1 MLIVGIAVGLIV
13 GAFLSRLFFL
23 RRDANKVNKT
33 NTVLVNS
40 SEESTTSWA
49 DAYVAELNSVLGAI
63 PLGVVVTDE
72 QGNVVLGNHVVSGVE
87 VLRHID
93 VLVNEA
99 AERIIKK
106 SRETDSAVRET
117 LQLFGPPPRTLVIE
131 ARPLEGSK
139 SVAIIEDISER
150 TRIDAVRT
158 DFVANIS
165 HELKTPVGALSIL
178 ADTIRDED
186 DLKIIHRLSSKMVNE
201 AKRMAKTIDDLL
213 ELSRIE
219 LDVSAALEPVSIFS
233 VIAESIDRMA
243 HFAAQAGISIVSQ
256 LPEADCVVKGDRLQ
270 LVSAVSNLVD
280 NAVKYSEKGDK
291 VTVRVSVLEATV
303 DVSVSDEGIG
313 IPQSDLDR
321 IFERFYRVDR
331 ARSRGT
337 GGTGLGL
344 SIVRHVMNNHGGSVN
359 VTSQEGEG
367 STFVLTLLRPS
378 GNTSMNII

>member
-1 MLIVGIAVGLIV
+1 MLVGGIIIGIIVS
-13 GAFLSRLFFL
+13 AFPFVFFL
-23 RRDANKVNKT
+23 RRSTVKANNESV
-33 NTVLVNS
+33 VGSVELLS
-40 SEESTTSWA
+40 SEAEVH
-49 DAYVAELNSVLGAI
+49 VAELDSVLNAI

-72 QGNVVLGNHVVSGVE
+72 QGNIILGNHIAAGVGI
-87 VLRHID
+87 LRHID
-93 VLVNEA
+93 VLVDEA
-99 AERIIKK
+99 AERIIIK
-106 SRETDSAVRET
+106 SRETGSVVRET
-117 LQLFGPPPRTLVIE
+117 LELFGPPPRTLVIE
-131 ARPLEGSK
+131 AMPLEGSK
-139 SVAIIEDISER
+139 SIAIIEDISER

-186 DLKIIHRLSSKMVNE
+186 DLKVIHRLSSKMVKE
-201 AKRMAKTIDDLL
+201 ANRMAQTIDDLL

-219 LDVSAALEPVSIFS
+219 LDGSVVPEPVSVYS

-243 HFAAQAGISIVSQ
+243 YFAAQAGIGVVSQ
-256 LPEADCVVKGDRLQ
+256 LPEDDCVVKGDRLQ
-270 LVSAVSNLVD
+270 LVSAVSNLID

-291 VTVRVSVLEATV
+291 VTVRVTSLDTTIEI
-303 DVSVSDEGIG
+303 SVSDEGIG
-313 IPQSDLDR
+313 IPQSDIDR

-378 GNTSMNII
+378 GNTAVNNI

>member
-1 MLIVGIAVGLIV
+1 MLIGGIIIGLIV
-13 GAFLSRLFFL
+13 GFIVSRIIFL
-23 RRDANKVNKT
+23 RRSATANTQPIVSAIET
-33 NTVLVNS
+33 PP
-40 SEESTTSWA
+40 A
-49 DAYVAELNSVLGAI
+49 VAETPVAQLDSVLNAI

-72 QGNVVLGNHVVSGVE
+72 QGIIVLGNHVVAGVE
-87 VLRHID
+87 ISRHID

-106 SRETDSAVRET
+106 SREIGSSVRET
-117 LQLFGPPPRTLVIE
+117 LELFGPPPRTLVIE

-186 DLKIIHRLSSKMVNE
+186 DLKVIHRLSTKMVKE
-201 AKRMAKTIDDLL
+201 ANRMAKTIDDLL

-219 LDVSAALEPVSIFS
+219 LDVSAVLEPVSVFS

-243 HFAAQAGISIVSQ
+243 YFAAQAGIGIVSQ

-280 NAVKYSEKGDK
+280 NAVKYSEKGDN
-291 VTVRVSVLEATV
+291 VTVRVSLGDATV
-303 DVSVSDEGIG
+303 DISVSDEGIG
-313 IPQSDLDR
+313 IPQSDIDR

-367 STFVLTLLRPS
+367 STFMLTLLRPS
-378 GNTSMNII
+378 GNTAVNNI

>member
-1 MLIVGIAVGLIV
+1 MLIGGIIIGLIVGLIV
-13 GAFLSRLFFL
+13 SRIIFL
-23 RRDANKVNKT
+23 RK
-33 NTVLVNS
+33 
-40 SEESTTSWA
+40 STTANTQLIVPIVETPLSEA
-49 DAYVAELNSVLGAI
+49 EAPVAELNSVLNAI

-72 QGNVVLGNHVVSGVE
+72 QGNIVLGNHVVAGVE
-87 VLRHID
+87 ISRHID

-106 SRETDSAVRET
+106 SRELGSTVRET
-117 LQLFGPPPRTLVIE
+117 LELFGPPPRTLVIE
-131 ARPLEGSK
+131 ARPLEGLK
-139 SVAIIEDISER
+139 SIAIIEDISER

-186 DLKIIHRLSSKMVNE
+186 DLKVIHRLSSKMVKE
-201 AKRMAKTIDDLL
+201 ANRMAKTIDDLL

-219 LDVSAALEPVSIFS
+219 LDVSAVLEPVSIFS

-243 HFAAQAGISIVSQ
+243 YFAAQAGISIVSQ

-291 VTVRVSVLEATV
+291 VTVRVSPGDAAI
-303 DVSVSDEGIG
+303 DISVSDEGIG
-313 IPQSDLDR
+313 IPQSDIDR

-378 GNTSMNII
+378 GNTAVNNI

>member
-1 MLIVGIAVGLIV
+1 MLVGGIIIGLIVGLIV
-13 GAFLSRLFFL
+13 SRIIFL
-23 RRDANKVNKT
+23 RK
-33 NTVLVNS
+33 
-40 SEESTTSWA
+40 STTSNTQPIVPIVETLPSEA
-49 DAYVAELNSVLGAI
+49 EAPVAELNSVLNAI

-72 QGNVVLGNHVVSGVE
+72 QGNIVLGSHVVAGVE
-87 VLRHID
+87 ILRHID

-106 SRETDSAVRET
+106 SRELGSTVRET
-117 LQLFGPPPRTLVIE
+117 LELFGPPPRTLVIE
-131 ARPLEGSK
+131 ARPLEGLK
-139 SVAIIEDISER
+139 SIAIIEDISER

-186 DLKIIHRLSSKMVNE
+186 DLKVIHRLSSKMVKE
-201 AKRMAKTIDDLL
+201 ANRMAKTIDDLL

-219 LDVSAALEPVSIFS
+219 LDVSAVLEPVSIFS

-243 HFAAQAGISIVSQ
+243 YFAAQAGISIVSQ

-291 VTVRVSVLEATV
+291 VTVRVSALEATLE
-303 DVSVSDEGIG
+303 VSVSDEGIG
-313 IPQSDLDR
+313 IPQSDIGR

-344 SIVRHVMNNHGGSVN
+344 SIVRHVVNNHGGSVN

-378 GNTSMNII
+378 GNNAVNKI

>member
-1 MLIVGIAVGLIV
+1 MLVGGILIGIIVS
-13 GAFLSRLFFL
+13 AFPFVFFL
-23 RRDANKVNKT
+23 RRSTVKANSESV
-33 NTVLVNS
+33 VGSVELLS
-40 SEESTTSWA
+40 SEAEVH
-49 DAYVAELNSVLGAI
+49 VAELNSVLNAI

-72 QGNVVLGNHVVSGVE
+72 QGNIILGNHIAAGVGI
-87 VLRHID
+87 LRHID
-93 VLVNEA
+93 VLVDEA

-106 SRETDSAVRET
+106 SRETGSVVRET
-117 LQLFGPPPRTLVIE
+117 LELFGPPPRTLVIE
-131 ARPLEGSK
+131 AMPLEGSK
-139 SVAIIEDISER
+139 SIAIIEDISER

-186 DLKIIHRLSSKMVNE
+186 DLKVIHRLSSKMVKE
-201 AKRMAKTIDDLL
+201 ANRMAQTIDDLL

-219 LDVSAALEPVSIFS
+219 LDGSVVPEPVSIYS

-243 HFAAQAGISIVSQ
+243 YFAAQAGIGVVSQ
-256 LPEADCVVKGDRLQ
+256 LPEDDCVVKGDRLQ
-270 LVSAVSNLVD
+270 LVSAVSNLID

-291 VTVRVSVLEATV
+291 VTVRVTSLDTTIEI
-303 DVSVSDEGIG
+303 SVSDEGIG
-313 IPQSDLDR
+313 IPQSDIDR

-378 GNTSMNII
+378 GNTAVNNI

>member
-1 MLIVGIAVGLIV
+1 MLIGGIIIGLIV
-13 GAFLSRLFFL
+13 GFIVSRIIFL
-23 RRDANKVNKT
+23 RKSVTANTQPIVPVIET
-33 NTVLVNS
+33 APVEAETP
-40 SEESTTSWA
+40 
-49 DAYVAELNSVLGAI
+49 VAELDSVLNAI

-72 QGNVVLGNHVVSGVE
+72 QGIIVLGNHIVAGVE
-87 VLRHID
+87 ISRHID

-106 SRETDSAVRET
+106 SREIGSSVRET
-117 LQLFGPPPRTLVIE
+117 LELFGPPPRTLVIE
-131 ARPLEGSK
+131 ARPLEGLK
-139 SVAIIEDISER
+139 SIAIIEDISER

-186 DLKIIHRLSSKMVNE
+186 DLKVIHRLSTKMVKE
-201 AKRMAKTIDDLL
+201 ANRMAKTIDDLL

-219 LDVSAALEPVSIFS
+219 LDASAVPEPVGIFS

-243 HFAAQAGISIVSQ
+243 YFAAQAGIGIVSQ

-291 VTVRVSVLEATV
+291 VTIRVSPGVETI
-303 DVSVSDEGIG
+303 DISVSDEGIG
-313 IPQSDLDR
+313 IPQSDIDR

-378 GNTSMNII
+378 GNTAVNNI

>member
-1 MLIVGIAVGLIV
+1 MLVGGIIIGIIVS
-13 GAFLSRLFFL
+13 AFPFVFFL
-23 RRDANKVNKT
+23 RRSTVKANNESV
-33 NTVLVNS
+33 VGSVELLS
-40 SEESTTSWA
+40 SEAEVH
-49 DAYVAELNSVLGAI
+49 VAELNSVLNAI

-72 QGNVVLGNHVVSGVE
+72 QGNIILGNHIAAGVGIS
-87 VLRHID
+87 RHID
-93 VLVNEA
+93 VLVDEA

-106 SRETDSAVRET
+106 SRETGSVVRET
-117 LQLFGPPPRTLVIE
+117 LELFGPPPRTLVIE
-131 ARPLEGSK
+131 AMPLEGSK
-139 SVAIIEDISER
+139 SIAIIEDISER

-186 DLKIIHRLSSKMVNE
+186 DLKVIHRLSSKMVKE
-201 AKRMAKTIDDLL
+201 ANRMAQTIDDLL

-219 LDVSAALEPVSIFS
+219 LDGSVVPEPVSIYS

-243 HFAAQAGISIVSQ
+243 YFAAQAGIGVVSQ
-256 LPEADCVVKGDRLQ
+256 LPEDDCVVKGDRLQ
-270 LVSAVSNLVD
+270 LVSAVSNLID

-291 VTVRVSVLEATV
+291 VTVRVTSLDTTIEI
-303 DVSVSDEGIG
+303 SVSDEGIG
-313 IPQSDLDR
+313 IPQSDIDR

-378 GNTSMNII
+378 GNTAVNNI

>member
-1 MLIVGIAVGLIV
+1 MLVGGIIIGIIVS
-13 GAFLSRLFFL
+13 AFPFVFFL
-23 RRDANKVNKT
+23 RRSTVKANSESV
-33 NTVLVNS
+33 VGSVELLS
-40 SEESTTSWA
+40 SEAEVH
-49 DAYVAELNSVLGAI
+49 VAELNSVLNAI

-72 QGNVVLGNHVVSGVE
+72 QGNIILGNHIAAGVGI
-87 VLRHID
+87 LRHID
-93 VLVNEA
+93 VLVDEA

-106 SRETDSAVRET
+106 SRETGSVVRET
-117 LQLFGPPPRTLVIE
+117 LELFGPPPRTLVIE
-131 ARPLEGSK
+131 AMPLEGSK
-139 SVAIIEDISER
+139 SIAIIEDISER

-186 DLKIIHRLSSKMVNE
+186 DLKVIHRLSSKMVKE
-201 AKRMAKTIDDLL
+201 ANRMAQTIDDLL

-219 LDVSAALEPVSIFS
+219 LDGSVVPEPVSIYS

-243 HFAAQAGISIVSQ
+243 YFAAQAGIGVVSQ
-256 LPEADCVVKGDRLQ
+256 LPEDDCVVKGDRLQ
-270 LVSAVSNLVD
+270 LVSAVSNLID

-291 VTVRVSVLEATV
+291 VTVRVTSLDTTIEI
-303 DVSVSDEGIG
+303 SVSDEGIG
-313 IPQSDLDR
+313 IPQSDIDR

-344 SIVRHVMNNHGGSVN
+344 SIVRHVMNNHGGWVN

-378 GNTSMNII
+378 GNTAVNNI

>member
-1 MLIVGIAVGLIV
+1 MLIGGIIIGLIIGFIV
-13 GAFLSRLFFL
+13 PRIIFL
-23 RRDANKVNKT
+23 RKSVTANTQPIVP
-33 NTVLVNS
+33 
-40 SEESTTSWA
+40 
-49 DAYVAELNSVLGAI
+49 VAETSPSYAEAPIAQLDSVLNAI

-72 QGNVVLGNHVVSGVE
+72 QGNISLGNHVVAGVE
-87 VLRHID
+87 ISRHID

-106 SRETDSAVRET
+106 SRENGTAVRET
-117 LQLFGPPPRTLVIE
+117 LELFGPPPRTLVIE

-139 SVAIIEDISER
+139 SIAIIEDISER

-186 DLKIIHRLSSKMVNE
+186 DLKVIHRLSTKMVKE
-201 AKRMAKTIDDLL
+201 ANRMAKTIDDLL

-219 LDVSAALEPVSIFS
+219 LDASAVPEPVSIFS

-243 HFAAQAGISIVSQ
+243 YFAAQAGIGIVSQ

-291 VTVRVSVLEATV
+291 VTVRVAPGVETI
-303 DVSVSDEGIG
+303 DISVSDEGIG
-313 IPQSDLDR
+313 IPQSDIDR

-378 GNTSMNII
+378 GNTAVNNI

>member
-1 MLIVGIAVGLIV
+1 MLIGGIIIGLIIGFIV
-13 GAFLSRLFFL
+13 SRIIFL
-23 RRDANKVNKT
+23 RKSVTANTQPIVP
-33 NTVLVNS
+33 
-40 SEESTTSWA
+40 
-49 DAYVAELNSVLGAI
+49 VAETPPSYAEAPIAQLDSVLNAI

-72 QGNVVLGNHVVSGVE
+72 QGNISLGNHVVAGVE
-87 VLRHID
+87 ISGHID

-106 SRETDSAVRET
+106 SRENGTVLRET
-117 LQLFGPPPRTLVIE
+117 LELFGPPPRTLVIE

-139 SVAIIEDISER
+139 SIAIIEDISER

-186 DLKIIHRLSSKMVNE
+186 DLKVIHRLSTKMVKE
-201 AKRMAKTIDDLL
+201 ANRMAKTIDDLL

-219 LDVSAALEPVSIFS
+219 LDASAVPEPVSIFS

-243 HFAAQAGISIVSQ
+243 YFAAQAGIGIVSQ

-291 VTVRVSVLEATV
+291 VTVRVAPGVETI
-303 DVSVSDEGIG
+303 DISVSDEGIG
-313 IPQSDLDR
+313 IPQSDIDR

-378 GNTSMNII
+378 GNTAVNNI

>member
-1 MLIVGIAVGLIV
+1 MLIGGIIIGLIV
-13 GAFLSRLFFL
+13 GFIVSRIIFL
-23 RRDANKVNKT
+23 RKSVTANTQPIVSVIET
-33 NTVLVNS
+33 PPAEAETP
-40 SEESTTSWA
+40 
-49 DAYVAELNSVLGAI
+49 VAELDSVLNAI

-72 QGNVVLGNHVVSGVE
+72 QGIIVLGNHVVAGVE
-87 VLRHID
+87 ISRHID

-106 SRETDSAVRET
+106 SRETGSSVRET
-117 LQLFGPPPRTLVIE
+117 LELFGPPPRTLVIE
-131 ARPLEGSK
+131 ARPLEGLK
-139 SVAIIEDISER
+139 SIAIIEDISER

-186 DLKIIHRLSSKMVNE
+186 DLKVIHRLSTKMVKE
-201 AKRMAKTIDDLL
+201 ANRMAKTIDDLL

-219 LDVSAALEPVSIFS
+219 LDVSAVPEPVSIFS

-243 HFAAQAGISIVSQ
+243 YFAAQAGIGIVSQ
-256 LPEADCVVKGDRLQ
+256 LPEDDCVVKGDRLQ
-270 LVSAVSNLVD
+270 LVSAVSNLID
-280 NAVKYSEKGDK
+280 NAVKYSEKGDN
-291 VTVRVSVLEATV
+291 VTVRVSPADETV
-303 DVSVSDEGIG
+303 DISVSDEGIG
-313 IPQSDLDR
+313 IPPSDIDR

-367 STFVLTLLRPS
+367 STFMLTLLRPS
-378 GNTSMNII
+378 GNTAVNNI

>member
-1 MLIVGIAVGLIV
+1 MLIVGIAIGLIV
-13 GAFLSRLFFL
+13 GVLLSRLFFL
-23 RRDANKVNKT
+23 RRGANTANSE
-33 NTVLVNS
+33 TVDVPVEPLPLVA
-40 SEESTTSWA
+40 EVH
-49 DAYVAELNSVLGAI
+49 VAELNSVLNAI

-72 QGNVVLGNHVVSGVE
+72 QGSIVLDNHIAAGVG

-93 VLVNEA
+93 VLVDEA
-99 AERIIKK
+99 VERMIKK
-106 SRETDSAVRET
+106 SRATASVVRET
-117 LQLFGPPPRTLVIE
+117 LELFGPPPRTLVIE
-131 ARPLEGSK
+131 AMPLEGSK
-139 SVAIIEDISER
+139 SIAIIEDISER

-186 DLKIIHRLSSKMVNE
+186 DLKVIHRLSSKMVKESN
-201 AKRMAKTIDDLL
+201 RMAKTIDDLL

-219 LDVSAALEPVSIFS
+219 LDASAIPEPVSIFS
-233 VIAESIDRMA
+233 VVAESIDRMA
-243 HFAAQAGISIVSQ
+243 YFAAQAGIGIVSE
-256 LPEADCVVKGDRLQ
+256 LPEDDCVVKGDRLQ
-270 LVSAVSNLVD
+270 LVSAVSNLID

-291 VTVRVSVLEATV
+291 VTVRVSPLEATI
-303 DVSVSDEGIG
+303 DISVSDEGIG
-313 IPQSDLDR
+313 IPQSDIDR

-367 STFVLTLLRPS
+367 STFVLTLSRSS
-378 GNTSMNII
+378 GNIAQYNI

>member
-1 MLIVGIAVGLIV
+1 MLVGGIIIGLIIGLIV
-13 GAFLSRLFFL
+13 SRIIFL
-23 RRDANKVNKT
+23 RK
-33 NTVLVNS
+33 
-40 SEESTTSWA
+40 STTSNTQPIVPIVETPLSEA
-49 DAYVAELNSVLGAI
+49 EAPVAELNSVLNAI

-72 QGNVVLGNHVVSGVE
+72 QGNIVLGNHVVAGVE
-87 VLRHID
+87 ISRHID

-106 SRETDSAVRET
+106 SRELGSTVRET
-117 LQLFGPPPRTLVIE
+117 LELFGPPPRTLVIE
-131 ARPLEGSK
+131 ARPLEGLK
-139 SVAIIEDISER
+139 SIAIIEDISER

-178 ADTIRDED
+178 GDTIRDED
-186 DLKIIHRLSSKMVNE
+186 DLKVIHRLSSKMVKE
-201 AKRMAKTIDDLL
+201 ANRMAKTIDDLL

-219 LDVSAALEPVSIFS
+219 LDVSAVLEPVSIFS

-243 HFAAQAGISIVSQ
+243 YFAAQAGISIVSQ

-291 VTVRVSVLEATV
+291 VTVRVSPGDAAI
-303 DVSVSDEGIG
+303 DISVSDEGIG
-313 IPQSDLDR
+313 IPQSDIDR

-378 GNTSMNII
+378 GNTAVNNI

>member
-1 MLIVGIAVGLIV
+1 MLIGGIIIGLIVGLIV
-13 GAFLSRLFFL
+13 SRIIFL
-23 RRDANKVNKT
+23 RK
-33 NTVLVNS
+33 
-40 SEESTTSWA
+40 STTANTQPIVPIVETPPSESEA
-49 DAYVAELNSVLGAI
+49 PGAELISVLNAI

-72 QGNVVLGNHVVSGVE
+72 QGNIVLGNHVVAGVE
-87 VLRHID
+87 ISRHID

-106 SRETDSAVRET
+106 SRELGSTVRET
-117 LQLFGPPPRTLVIE
+117 LELFGPPPRTLVIE
-131 ARPLEGSK
+131 ARPLEGLK
-139 SVAIIEDISER
+139 SIAIIEDISER

-186 DLKIIHRLSSKMVNE
+186 DLKVIHRLSSKMVKE
-201 AKRMAKTIDDLL
+201 ANRMAKTIDDLL

-219 LDVSAALEPVSIFS
+219 LDVSAVLEPVSIFS

-243 HFAAQAGISIVSQ
+243 YFAAQAGISIVSQ

-291 VTVRVSVLEATV
+291 VTVRVSPGDAAI
-303 DVSVSDEGIG
+303 DISVSDEGIG
-313 IPQSDLDR
+313 IPQSDIDR

-378 GNTSMNII
+378 GNTAVNNI

>member
-1 MLIVGIAVGLIV
+1 VLVGGIIIGVIVS
-13 GAFLSRLFFL
+13 AFPFVFFL
-23 RRDANKVNKT
+23 RRSTVKANSESV
-33 NTVLVNS
+33 VGSVELLS
-40 SEESTTSWA
+40 SEAEVH
-49 DAYVAELNSVLGAI
+49 VAELNSVLNAI

-72 QGNVVLGNHVVSGVE
+72 QGNIILGNHIAAGVGI
-87 VLRHID
+87 LRHID
-93 VLVNEA
+93 VLVDEA

-106 SRETDSAVRET
+106 SRETGSVVRET
-117 LQLFGPPPRTLVIE
+117 LELFGPPPRTLVIE
-131 ARPLEGSK
+131 AMPLEGSK
-139 SVAIIEDISER
+139 SIAIIEDISER

-186 DLKIIHRLSSKMVNE
+186 DLKVIHRLSSKMVKE
-201 AKRMAKTIDDLL
+201 ANRMAQTIDDLL

-219 LDVSAALEPVSIFS
+219 LDGSVVPEPVSIYS

-243 HFAAQAGISIVSQ
+243 YFAAQAGIGVVSQ
-256 LPEADCVVKGDRLQ
+256 LPEDDCVVKGDRLQ
-270 LVSAVSNLVD
+270 LVSAVSNLID

-291 VTVRVSVLEATV
+291 VTVRVTSLDTTIEI
-303 DVSVSDEGIG
+303 SVSDEGIG
-313 IPQSDLDR
+313 IPQSDIDR

-367 STFVLTLLRPS
+367 STFVLTLLRPG
-378 GNTSMNII
+378 GNTAVNNI

>member
-1 MLIVGIAVGLIV
+1 MLVGGIIIGIIVS
-13 GAFLSRLFFL
+13 AFPFVFFL
-23 RRDANKVNKT
+23 RRSTVKANSESV
-33 NTVLVNS
+33 VGSVELLS
-40 SEESTTSWA
+40 SEAEVH
-49 DAYVAELNSVLGAI
+49 VAELDSVLNAI

-72 QGNVVLGNHVVSGVE
+72 QGNIILGNHIAAGVGI
-87 VLRHID
+87 LRHID
-93 VLVNEA
+93 VLVDEA

-106 SRETDSAVRET
+106 SRETGSVVRET
-117 LQLFGPPPRTLVIE
+117 LELFGPPPRTLVIE
-131 ARPLEGSK
+131 AMPLEGSK
-139 SVAIIEDISER
+139 SIAIIEDISER

-186 DLKIIHRLSSKMVNE
+186 DLKVIHRLSSKMVKE
-201 AKRMAKTIDDLL
+201 ANRMAQTIDDLL

-219 LDVSAALEPVSIFS
+219 LDGSVVPEPVSVYS

-243 HFAAQAGISIVSQ
+243 YFAAQAGIGVVSQ
-256 LPEADCVVKGDRLQ
+256 LPEDDCVVKGDRLQ
-270 LVSAVSNLVD
+270 LVSAVSNLID

-291 VTVRVSVLEATV
+291 VTVRVTSLDTTIEI
-303 DVSVSDEGIG
+303 SVSDEGIG
-313 IPQSDLDR
+313 IPQSDIDR

-367 STFVLTLLRPS
+367 STFVLTLLRPG
-378 GNTSMNII
+378 GNTAVNNI

>member
-1 MLIVGIAVGLIV
+1 MLIGGIIIGLIV
-13 GAFLSRLFFL
+13 GFIVSRIIFL
-23 RRDANKVNKT
+23 RRSATANTQPIVSAIET
-33 NTVLVNS
+33 PP
-40 SEESTTSWA
+40 A
-49 DAYVAELNSVLGAI
+49 VAETPVAQLDSVLNAI

-72 QGNVVLGNHVVSGVE
+72 QGIIVLGNHVVAGVE
-87 VLRHID
+87 ISRHID

-106 SRETDSAVRET
+106 SREIGSSVRET
-117 LQLFGPPPRTLVIE
+117 LELFGPPPRTLVIE

-186 DLKIIHRLSSKMVNE
+186 DLKVIHRLSTKMVKE
-201 AKRMAKTIDDLL
+201 ANRMAKTIDDLL

-219 LDVSAALEPVSIFS
+219 LDVSAVLEPVSVFS

-243 HFAAQAGISIVSQ
+243 YFAAQAGIGIVSQ

-291 VTVRVSVLEATV
+291 VSVHVSPGDATI
-303 DVSVSDEGIG
+303 DISVSDEGIG
-313 IPQSDLDR
+313 IPQSDIDR

-378 GNTSMNII
+378 GNTAVNNI

>member
-1 MLIVGIAVGLIV
+1 MLIVGIAIGLII
-13 GAFLSRLFFL
+13 GALFSRVFLL
-23 RRDANKVNKT
+23 RRGANTANSE
-33 NTVLVNS
+33 TVDVPVEPLPLVA
-40 SEESTTSWA
+40 EVH
-49 DAYVAELNSVLGAI
+49 VAELNSVLNAI

-72 QGNVVLGNHVVSGVE
+72 QGSIVLDNHIAAGVE

-93 VLVNEA
+93 VLVDEA
-99 AERIIKK
+99 VERMIKK
-106 SRETDSAVRET
+106 SRATGSVVRET
-117 LQLFGPPPRTLVIE
+117 LELFGPPPRTLVIE
-131 ARPLEGSK
+131 AMPLEGSK
-139 SVAIIEDISER
+139 SIAIIEDISER

-186 DLKIIHRLSSKMVNE
+186 DLKVIHRLSSKMVKESN
-201 AKRMAKTIDDLL
+201 RMAKTIDDLL

-219 LDVSAALEPVSIFS
+219 LDASAVPEPVSIFS
-233 VIAESIDRMA
+233 VVAESIDRMA
-243 HFAAQAGISIVSQ
+243 YFAAQAGIGIVSE
-256 LPEADCVVKGDRLQ
+256 LPEEDCVVKGDRLQ
-270 LVSAVSNLVD
+270 LVSAVSNLID

-291 VTVRVSVLEATV
+291 VTVRVSPLEATI
-303 DVSVSDEGIG
+303 DISVSDEGIG
-313 IPQSDLDR
+313 IPQSDIDR

-367 STFVLTLLRPS
+367 STFVLTLSRSS
-378 GNTSMNII
+378 GNIAQYNI

>member
-1 MLIVGIAVGLIV
+1 MLIGGIIIGLIVGLIV
-13 GAFLSRLFFL
+13 SRIIFL
-23 RRDANKVNKT
+23 RK
-33 NTVLVNS
+33 
-40 SEESTTSWA
+40 STTSNTQPIVPIVETPLSEA
-49 DAYVAELNSVLGAI
+49 EAPVAELNSVLNAI

-72 QGNVVLGNHVVSGVE
+72 QGNIVLGNHVVAGVE
-87 VLRHID
+87 ISRHID

-106 SRETDSAVRET
+106 SRELGSTVRET
-117 LQLFGPPPRTLVIE
+117 LELFGPPPRTLVIE
-131 ARPLEGSK
+131 ARPLEGLK
-139 SVAIIEDISER
+139 SIAIIEDISER

-186 DLKIIHRLSSKMVNE
+186 DLKVIHRLSSKMVKE
-201 AKRMAKTIDDLL
+201 ANRMAKTIDDLL

-219 LDVSAALEPVSIFS
+219 LDVSAVLEPVSIFS

-243 HFAAQAGISIVSQ
+243 YFAAQAGISIVSQ

-291 VTVRVSVLEATV
+291 VTVRVSPGDAAI
-303 DVSVSDEGIG
+303 DISVSDEGIG
-313 IPQSDLDR
+313 IPQSDIDR

-378 GNTSMNII
+378 GNTAVNNI

>member
-1 MLIVGIAVGLIV
+1 MLVGGIIIGLIIGLIV
-13 GAFLSRLFFL
+13 SRIIFL
-23 RRDANKVNKT
+23 RK
-33 NTVLVNS
+33 
-40 SEESTTSWA
+40 STTANTQPIVPIVETPLSEA
-49 DAYVAELNSVLGAI
+49 EAPVAELNSVLNAI

-72 QGNVVLGNHVVSGVE
+72 QGNIAFGNHVVAGVE
-87 VLRHID
+87 ISRHID

-106 SRETDSAVRET
+106 SRELGSTVRET
-117 LQLFGPPPRTLVIE
+117 LELFGPPPRTLVIE
-131 ARPLEGSK
+131 ARPLEGLK
-139 SVAIIEDISER
+139 SIAIIEDISER

-186 DLKIIHRLSSKMVNE
+186 DLKVIHRLSSKMVKE
-201 AKRMAKTIDDLL
+201 ANRMAKTIDDLL

-219 LDVSAALEPVSIFS
+219 LDASAVPEPVSIFS

-243 HFAAQAGISIVSQ
+243 YFAAQAGISIVSQ

-270 LVSAVSNLVD
+270 LVSAVSNLID
-280 NAVKYSEKGDK
+280 NAVKYSEKGDE
-291 VTVRVSVLEATV
+291 VTVRVSPQDETV
-303 DVSVSDEGIG
+303 DISVSDEGIG
-313 IPQSDLDR
+313 IPPSDVDR

-378 GNTSMNII
+378 GNTAVNNI

>member
-1 MLIVGIAVGLIV
+1 MLIVGIAIGLIV
-13 GAFLSRLFFL
+13 GALLSRLFFL

-40 SEESTTSWA
+40 SEESTTSGA

-178 ADTIRDED
+178 ADTIRDEV
-186 DLKIIHRLSSKMVNE
+186 DLKIIHRLSSKMVKE

-367 STFVLTLLRPS
+367 STFVLTLLRLS

>member
-1 MLIVGIAVGLIV
+1 MLVGGIIIGLIVGLIV
-13 GAFLSRLFFL
+13 SRIIFL
-23 RRDANKVNKT
+23 RK
-33 NTVLVNS
+33 
-40 SEESTTSWA
+40 STTSNTQPIVPIVETPLSEA
-49 DAYVAELNSVLGAI
+49 EAPVAELNSVLNAI

-72 QGNVVLGNHVVSGVE
+72 QGNIVLGNHVVAGVE
-87 VLRHID
+87 ISRHID

-106 SRETDSAVRET
+106 SRELGSTVRET
-117 LQLFGPPPRTLVIE
+117 LELFGPPPRTLVIE
-131 ARPLEGSK
+131 ARPLEGLK
-139 SVAIIEDISER
+139 SIAIIEDISER

-186 DLKIIHRLSSKMVNE
+186 DLKVIHRLSSKMVKE
-201 AKRMAKTIDDLL
+201 ANRMAKTIDDLL

-219 LDVSAALEPVSIFS
+219 LDVSAVLEPVNIFS

-243 HFAAQAGISIVSQ
+243 YFAAQAGISIVSQ

-291 VTVRVSVLEATV
+291 VTVRVSPGDAAI
-303 DVSVSDEGIG
+303 DISVSDEGIG
-313 IPQSDLDR
+313 IPQSDIDR

-378 GNTSMNII
+378 GNTAVNNI

>member
-1 MLIVGIAVGLIV
+1 MLVGGIIIGIIVS
-13 GAFLSRLFFL
+13 AFPFVFFL
-23 RRDANKVNKT
+23 RRSTVKANSESV
-33 NTVLVNS
+33 VGSVELLS
-40 SEESTTSWA
+40 SEAEVH
-49 DAYVAELNSVLGAI
+49 VAELDSVLNAI

-72 QGNVVLGNHVVSGVE
+72 QGNIILGNHIAAGVGI
-87 VLRHID
+87 LRHID
-93 VLVNEA
+93 VLVDEA
-99 AERIIKK
+99 VERIIKK
-106 SRETDSAVRET
+106 SRETGSVVRET
-117 LQLFGPPPRTLVIE
+117 LELFGPPPRTLVIE
-131 ARPLEGSK
+131 AMPLEGSK
-139 SVAIIEDISER
+139 SIAIIEDISER

-186 DLKIIHRLSSKMVNE
+186 DLKVIHRLSSKMVKE
-201 AKRMAKTIDDLL
+201 ANRMAQTIDDLL

-219 LDVSAALEPVSIFS
+219 LDGSVVPEPVSVYS

-243 HFAAQAGISIVSQ
+243 YFAAQAGIGVVSQ
-256 LPEADCVVKGDRLQ
+256 LPEDDCVVKGDRLQ
-270 LVSAVSNLVD
+270 LVSAVSNLID

-291 VTVRVSVLEATV
+291 VTVRVTSLDTTIEI
-303 DVSVSDEGIG
+303 SVSDEGIG
-313 IPQSDLDR
+313 IPQSDIDR

-378 GNTSMNII
+378 GNTAVNNI

>member
-1 MLIVGIAVGLIV
+1 MLIGGIIIGLIIGFIV
-13 GAFLSRLFFL
+13 SRIIFL
-23 RRDANKVNKT
+23 RKSVTANTQPIVP
-33 NTVLVNS
+33 
-40 SEESTTSWA
+40 
-49 DAYVAELNSVLGAI
+49 VAETPPSYAEAPIAQLDSVLNAI

-72 QGNVVLGNHVVSGVE
+72 QGNISLGNHVVAGVE
-87 VLRHID
+87 ISRHID

-106 SRETDSAVRET
+106 SRENGTVLRET
-117 LQLFGPPPRTLVIE
+117 LELFGPPPRTLVIE

-139 SVAIIEDISER
+139 SIAIIEDISER

-186 DLKIIHRLSSKMVNE
+186 DLKVIHRLSTKMVKE
-201 AKRMAKTIDDLL
+201 ANRMAKTIDDLL

-219 LDVSAALEPVSIFS
+219 LDASAVPEPVSIFS

-243 HFAAQAGISIVSQ
+243 YFAAQAGIGIVSQ

-291 VTVRVSVLEATV
+291 VTVRVAPGVETI
-303 DVSVSDEGIG
+303 DISVSDEGIG
-313 IPQSDLDR
+313 IPQSDIDR

-378 GNTSMNII
+378 GNTAVNNI

>member
-1 MLIVGIAVGLIV
+1 MLVGGIIIGLIIGLIV
-13 GAFLSRLFFL
+13 SRIIFL
-23 RRDANKVNKT
+23 RK
-33 NTVLVNS
+33 
-40 SEESTTSWA
+40 STTSNTQPIVPIVETPLSEA
-49 DAYVAELNSVLGAI
+49 EAPVAELNSVLNAI

-72 QGNVVLGNHVVSGVE
+72 QGNIVLGNHVVAGVE
-87 VLRHID
+87 ISRHID

-106 SRETDSAVRET
+106 SRELGSTVRET
-117 LQLFGPPPRTLVIE
+117 LELFGPPPRTLVVE
-131 ARPLEGSK
+131 ARPLEGLK
-139 SVAIIEDISER
+139 SIAIIEDISER

-178 ADTIRDED
+178 GDTIRDED
-186 DLKIIHRLSSKMVNE
+186 DLKVIHRLSSKMVKE
-201 AKRMAKTIDDLL
+201 ANRMAKTIDDLL

-219 LDVSAALEPVSIFS
+219 LDVSAVLEPVSIFS

-243 HFAAQAGISIVSQ
+243 YFAAQAGISIVSQ

-291 VTVRVSVLEATV
+291 VTVRVSPGDAAI
-303 DVSVSDEGIG
+303 DISVSDEGIG
-313 IPQSDLDR
+313 IPQSDIDR

-378 GNTSMNII
+378 GNTAVNNI

>member
-1 MLIVGIAVGLIV
+1 MLVGGIIIGIIVS
-13 GAFLSRLFFL
+13 AFPFVFFL
-23 RRDANKVNKT
+23 RRSTVKVNSES
-33 NTVLVNS
+33 VEGSVELLS
-40 SEESTTSWA
+40 SEAEVH
-49 DAYVAELNSVLGAI
+49 VAELDSVLNAI

-72 QGNVVLGNHVVSGVE
+72 QGNIILGNHIATGVGI
-87 VLRHID
+87 LRHID
-93 VLVNEA
+93 VLVDEA

-106 SRETDSAVRET
+106 SRETGSVVRET
-117 LQLFGPPPRTLVIE
+117 LELFGPPPRTLVIE
-131 ARPLEGSK
+131 AMPLEGSK
-139 SVAIIEDISER
+139 SIAIIEDISER

-186 DLKIIHRLSSKMVNE
+186 DLKVIHRLSSKMVKE
-201 AKRMAKTIDDLL
+201 ANRMAQTIDDLL

-219 LDVSAALEPVSIFS
+219 LDGSVVPEPVSVYS

-243 HFAAQAGISIVSQ
+243 YFAAQAGIGVVSQ
-256 LPEADCVVKGDRLQ
+256 LPEDDCVVKGDRLQ
-270 LVSAVSNLVD
+270 LVSAVSNLID

-291 VTVRVSVLEATV
+291 VTVRVTSLDTTIEI
-303 DVSVSDEGIG
+303 SVSDEGIG
-313 IPQSDLDR
+313 IPQSDIDR

-367 STFVLTLLRPS
+367 STFVLTLLRPG
-378 GNTSMNII
+378 GNTAVNNI

>member
-1 MLIVGIAVGLIV
+1 MLVGGIIIGIIVS
-13 GAFLSRLFFL
+13 AFPFVFFL
-23 RRDANKVNKT
+23 RRSTVKVNSES
-33 NTVLVNS
+33 VDGSVELLS
-40 SEESTTSWA
+40 SEAEVH
-49 DAYVAELNSVLGAI
+49 VAELNSVLNAI

-72 QGNVVLGNHVVSGVE
+72 QGNIILGNHIAAGVGI
-87 VLRHID
+87 LRHID
-93 VLVNEA
+93 VLVDEA

-106 SRETDSAVRET
+106 SRETGSVVRET
-117 LQLFGPPPRTLVIE
+117 LELFGPPPRTLVIE
-131 ARPLEGSK
+131 AMPLEGSK
-139 SVAIIEDISER
+139 SIAIIEDISER

-186 DLKIIHRLSSKMVNE
+186 DLKVIHRLSSKMVKE
-201 AKRMAKTIDDLL
+201 ANRMAQTIDDLL

-219 LDVSAALEPVSIFS
+219 LDGSVVPEPVSIYS

-243 HFAAQAGISIVSQ
+243 YFAAQAGIGVVSQ
-256 LPEADCVVKGDRLQ
+256 LPEDDCVVKGDRLQ
-270 LVSAVSNLVD
+270 LVSAVSNLID
-280 NAVKYSEKGDK
+280 NAVKYSEKDDK
-291 VTVRVSVLEATV
+291 VTVRVTSLDTTIEI
-303 DVSVSDEGIG
+303 SVSDEGIG
-313 IPQSDLDR
+313 IPQSDIDR

-367 STFVLTLLRPS
+367 STFVLTLLRPG
-378 GNTSMNII
+378 GNTAVNNI

>member
-1 MLIVGIAVGLIV
+1 VLVGGIIIGIIVS
-13 GAFLSRLFFL
+13 AFPFVFFL
-23 RRDANKVNKT
+23 RRSTVKANSESV
-33 NTVLVNS
+33 VGSVELLS
-40 SEESTTSWA
+40 SEAEVH
-49 DAYVAELNSVLGAI
+49 VAELNSVLNAI

-72 QGNVVLGNHVVSGVE
+72 QGNIILGNHIAAGVGI
-87 VLRHID
+87 LRHID
-93 VLVNEA
+93 VLVDEA

-106 SRETDSAVRET
+106 SRETGSVVRET
-117 LQLFGPPPRTLVIE
+117 LELFGPPPRTLVIE
-131 ARPLEGSK
+131 AMPLEGSK
-139 SVAIIEDISER
+139 SIAIIEDISER

-186 DLKIIHRLSSKMVNE
+186 DLKVIHRLSSKMVKE
-201 AKRMAKTIDDLL
+201 ANRMAQTIDDLL

-219 LDVSAALEPVSIFS
+219 LDGSVVPEPVSIYS

-243 HFAAQAGISIVSQ
+243 YFAAQAGIGVVSQ
-256 LPEADCVVKGDRLQ
+256 LPEDDCVVKGDRLQ
-270 LVSAVSNLVD
+270 LVSAVSNLID
-280 NAVKYSEKGDK
+280 NAVKYSEKDDK
-291 VTVRVSVLEATV
+291 VTVRVTSLDTTIEI
-303 DVSVSDEGIG
+303 SVSDEGIG
-313 IPQSDLDR
+313 IPQSDIDR

-344 SIVRHVMNNHGGSVN
+344 SIVRHVMNNHGGWVN

-378 GNTSMNII
+378 GNTAVNNI

>member
-1 MLIVGIAVGLIV
+1 VLLRGIVVGLVV
-13 GAFLSRLFFL
+13 GFLVSRIIFL
-23 RRDANKVNKT
+23 RRSAAANTQPIVP
-33 NTVLVNS
+33 VV
-40 SEESTTSWA
+40 ETSPA
-49 DAYVAELNSVLGAI
+49 EAEAHVAGLDSVLNAI

-72 QGNVVLGNHVVSGVE
+72 QGNIILGNHVVAGVE
-87 VLRHID
+87 ISRHID

-106 SRETDSAVRET
+106 SRENGSAVRET
-117 LQLFGPPPRTLVIE
+117 LELFGPPPRTLVIE
-131 ARPLEGSK
+131 ARPLEGLK
-139 SVAIIEDISER
+139 SIAIIEDISER

-186 DLKIIHRLSSKMVNE
+186 DLKVIHRLSSKMVKE
-201 AKRMAKTIDDLL
+201 ANRMAKTIDDLL

-219 LDVSAALEPVSIFS
+219 LDVSAVPEPVSIFS

-243 HFAAQAGISIVSQ
+243 YFAAQAGIGIVSQ
-256 LPEADCVVKGDRLQ
+256 LPDDDCVVKGDRLQ
-270 LVSAVSNLVD
+270 LVSAVSNLID
-280 NAVKYSEKGDK
+280 NAVKYSEKGDN
-291 VTVRVSVLEATV
+291 VTVRVSPADETV
-303 DVSVSDEGIG
+303 DISVSDEGIG
-313 IPQSDLDR
+313 IPPSDIDR

-344 SIVRHVMNNHGGSVN
+344 SIVRHVMNNHGGTVN

-367 STFVLTLLRPS
+367 STFVLTLLRQS
-378 GNTSMNII
+378 SNTSVNNI